1 MKRYLMEMLGAMFLT
16 LAITLTGNALA
27 IGVMLA
33 VLVYVGAH
41 ISGGHYNPAV
51 SLAVWMRK
59 GLKTDTLMKYIGVQT
74 IGALLAAVV
83 YNKLTGNHFP
93 LEETPGVHIGWAIIM
108 EALLTGLLCLTVLTV
123 SMSSQFKNGEIYGLA
138 TGLAL
143 LAIASIGGLFNP
155 AVALGA
161 MLCSVISGGAMGSM
175 NAMLVF
181 LVAPLLGG
189 ALAAMAYQYLNS
201 SKKA

>member
-1 MKRYLMEMLGAMFLT
+1 MEMLGALFLT

-27 IGVMLA
+27 IGVMFA
-33 VLVYVGAH
+33 VLVYIGAH
-41 ISGGHYNPAV
+41 ISGAHYNPAV

-59 GLKTDTLMKYIGVQT
+59 GIKTDELVKYVGVQ
-74 IGALLAAVV
+74 IVGALLAAVV

-93 LEETPGVHIGWAIIM
+93 LEETPGVHLGWAVIM
-108 EALLTGLLCLTVLTV
+108 EAALTAVLVLTFLTVT
-123 SMSSQFKNGEIYGLA
+123 MGSQFKNGEIYGLA
-138 TGLAL
+138 IGLAL

-161 MLCSVISGGAMGSM
+161 MLCSLICGNGFGTM

-181 LVAPLLGG
+181 LVAPLVGG
-189 ALAAMAYQYLNS
+189 ALAAMAYQFLNG
-201 SKKA
+201 KKA